1 MLRPS
6 TYERRSV
13 SGRCRRNQRARTS
26 TYGAVHSVN
35 GVYECTPALQI
46 LALPVVTTEPISAF
60 EPIVTELEEN
70 VHIRCAV
77 DHTPY
82 LY

>member
-1 MLRPS
+1 
-6 TYERRSV
+6 
-13 SGRCRRNQRARTS
+13 
-26 TYGAVHSVN
+26 VN